1 MMKYILPDQY
11 KHPLFY
17 QDDHIEVEIDANRSF
32 DPYFAADLQALKHQ
46 KKPWEDIE
54 SWIVSINEE
63 WKGLSDEMR
72 PLFEGHAE
80 QTFDPMVKGISLFF
94 TLIYWTNEM
103 HVSVSTWE
111 EDIKQFEV
119 SIMNPHERI
128 SFVMK
133 RPAVYF
139 SYIQLDEMFRE
150 LTKTSAKFAA
160 IKKRKRG
167 N

>member
-1 MMKYILPDQY
+1 MKYILPDQY

-17 QDDHIEVEIDANRSF
+17 QPDHVEVEIDDKRSF
-32 DPYFAADLQALKHQ
+32 DPYFAEDLLARHHQ
-46 KKPWEDIE
+46 VKPWEDIE
-54 SWIVSINEE
+54 SCIGSINEE
-63 WKGLSDEMR
+63 WKVLSDEMR
-72 PLFEGHAE
+72 PLFEGQAE
-80 QTFDPMVKGISLFF
+80 KTFDSMVKGISLFF
-94 TLIYWTNEM
+94 TLLYWTNEK
-103 HVSVSTWE
+103 HVSVSTWA
-111 EDIKQFEV
+111 EDIKHFEV

-139 SYIQLDEMFRE
+139 SFIQLDEMFRE

-167 N
+167 I